1 MTDYQKQNITQDQ
14 ARLPKSAMAITSFV
28 LGIIALFTSFLPIIN
43 NLSFFLALLALIFG
57 IIGFVGIKRGK
68 KSGKGIA
75 IAALVISILSCVIVL
90 ATQSMYS
97 DAIDEATNPTIAE
110 ESSDETADASDASD
124 SDAEEADY
132 TIGDETLVTSGYYP
146 AITGTFTNNT
156 DDELTSVS
164 LTYNLYDED
173 GNLIGNAYAS
183 ASNIQAGSSWSFEAT
198 VYEDIDAVASFERS
212 DVSAW

>member
-1 MTDYQKQNITQDQ
+1 MTDDQKQNITQDQ

-97 DAIDEATNPTIAE
+97 DAIDEVTNPTIAE
-110 ESSDETADASDASD
+110 ESSDETADASD

-132 TIGDETLVTSGYYP
+132 TISDETLVTSGYYP